1 MMARTVVDCGECHG
15 RGYLERT
22 EPVWGIDRC
31 PACHFGQI
39 RVCACLNPIDW
50 DAERCPKCL
59 EPDGPAPSR
68 AADEPADARG

>member
-1 MMARTVVDCGECHG
+1 MIRVVDDCGECRG
-15 RGYLERT
+15 RGFLERGGST
-22 EPVWGIDRC
+22 AVCMSCAGR
-31 PACHFGQI
+31 GVVQI
-39 RVCACLNPIDW
+39 CDGCRKELINW